1 VTNLR
6 PTLILLGMAPSDT
19 NVLSI
24 RPATNAELPAAID
37 LVFHRSAHPQRDRQ
51 IAAAL
56 EEIERTGPESQIVL
70 VTQRNGTLVAA
81 IWVQIQPGA
90 IASLWPPGLVDGEP
104 SATALTLIDLAAAK
118 ANSAGAQFLQSLL
131 ETDADAH
138 AQWLRQCGFQ
148 HCTDLLYLVS
158 LRTAFPES
166 PPGGQLH
173 FEPCC
178 DLPDRM
184 ERLAAVVQRTYEN
197 TQDCAFV
204 QGLRSIDDVLA
215 GYKAVG
221 VYDPSRWFLVCAI
234 DQNPPGQRDLG
245 CLLLTEH
252 PAEKNWELIYFGVVP
267 EARGTG
273 LGLKIVRQAQWLTG
287 QSSAE
292 RLVLAV
298 DAANSP
304 AIAVYAAAGFEAWD
318 RRSVFLRKA

>member
-1 VTNLR
+1 LQPTRILQGMTPPDTNL
-6 PTLILLGMAPSDT
+6 LG
-19 NVLSI
+19 I
-24 RPATNAELPAAID
+24 RPATNADLPIAIE
-37 LVFHRSAHPQRDRQ
+37 LVFHRSIHPQREQQ
-51 IAAAL
+51 IVAAL
-56 EEIERTGPESQIVL
+56 EEIERTGPDSRIVL
-70 VTQRNGTLVAA
+70 VACRGGTLVAA

-90 IASLWPPGLVDGEP
+90 IASLWPPGLIKGES
-104 SATALTLIDLAAAK
+104 SATALTLIDLAAAN
-118 ANSAGAQFLQSLL
+118 ANSAGARFLQSLL
-131 ETDADAH
+131 ETDADAP

-158 LRTAFPES
+158 LRTAFPET
-166 PPGGQLH
+166 PAPGQLH
-173 FEPCC
+173 LEPCG

-184 ERLAAVVQRTYEN
+184 QRLAAVVQRTYEN

-221 VYDPSRWFLVCAI
+221 VYDPARWFLVCTT
-234 DQNPPGQRDLG
+234 DQNSPGRRDLG

-252 PAEKNWELIYFGVVP
+252 PAEKNWELIYFGIVH
-267 EARGTG
+267 EARGSG

-318 RRSVFLRKA
+318 RRRVFLRKT

>member
-1 VTNLR
+1 MR
-6 PTLILLGMAPSDT
+6 PTLILLGMAPPDT
-19 NVLSI
+19 NLLSI
-24 RPATNAELPAAID
+24 RLATNAELPAAID
-37 LVFHRSAHPQRDRQ
+37 LVFHRSAVTQRDRQ

-70 VTQRNGTLVAA
+70 VAQRNGTLVAA

-90 IASLWPPGLVDGEP
+90 IASLWPPGLVDGES
-104 SATALTLIDLAAAK
+104 SATAQTLIVLAAAK

-131 ETDADAH
+131 ETDADAP

-158 LRTAFPES
+158 LRIAFPET
-166 PPGGQLH
+166 PAAGQLH

-178 DLPDRM
+178 NLPDRM
-184 ERLAAVVQRTYEN
+184 QRLAAVVQRTYVN

-221 VYDPSRWFLVCAI
+221 VYDPSRWFLVCAM
-234 DQNPPGQRDLG
+234 DQNSPGRRDLG

-267 EARGTG
+267 EARGSGQG
-273 LGLKIVRQAQWLTG
+273 LEVVRHAQWLTG